1 MSALTS
7 IRLLREIEAITS
19 RRKTHQEKFEALI
32 KFVNDDNAFLKDT
45 GEKFSQTV
53 GDWSPYVI
61 EPQIGAFFNAQIQ
74 SQTPAL
80 ITPSGQAALL
90 PQRIMAEQQPLNLQ
104 NSVGA
109 NAGKVAKFLSGW
121 QQVIIACVVLVCIT
135 VIVSA
140 LVIYRL
146 INPILGLEIA
156 VLVIGITIGL
166 IFVAPV
172 VIKFLDRKEL
182 QEIETKIEPT
192 MRDMFRDM
200 DDTYITGIFLTKYLA
215 GSVNAEQ
222 ITVQVKKSIARELQD
237 VLHASIV
244 PIAAAAGADP
254 KNQNLYSVTFT
265 GYSAITAMK
274 DELLTSVPKQ
284 AQVIFRGYILDLARQ
299 IYFISD
305 RSYSQLLEANKLSA
319 KEVATGLSSKGINSD
334 VAG

>member
-19 RRKTHQEKFEALI
+19 RRKTHQDKFEALI
-32 KFVNDDNAFLKDT
+32 KFVNDDAQFLKDT

-53 GDWSPYVI
+53 GDWSPFVI
-61 EPQIGAFFNAQIQ
+61 EPTVGAFFNAQIQ
-74 SQTPAL
+74 NQTPAL

-90 PQRIMAEQQPLNLQ
+90 PQTIMQQQQPLNLQ
-104 NSVGA
+104 NGVGA

-135 VIVSA
+135 IIVSA
-140 LVIYRL
+140 LVIYKL

-166 IFVAPV
+166 IFVAPI

-200 DDTYITGIFLTKYLA
+200 DDTYITGVFLTKYLA
-215 GSVNAEQ
+215 GSKNAEQ

-244 PIAAAAGADP
+244 PIDPSAAP
-254 KNQNLYSVTFT
+254 QNQTGMYQVTFT
-265 GYSAITAMK
+265 AYSAITAMK

>member
-1 MSALTS
+1 LSALTS
-7 IRLLREIEAITS
+7 IRLLREIEAITN
-19 RRKTHQEKFEALI
+19 RRKTHQDRFENLI
-32 KFVNDDNAFLKDT
+32 KFVNDDDKFLKDT
-45 GEKFSQTV
+45 GEKFSQVV
-53 GDWSPYVI
+53 GEWSPYVI
-61 EPQIGAFFNAQIQ
+61 EPQVGAFFNAQIQ
-74 SQTPAL
+74 SQTPSL
-80 ITPSGQAALL
+80 ISPSGQAALL
-90 PQRIMAEQQPLNLQ
+90 PQTIMQQQQPLNLQ

-166 IFVAPV
+166 IFVAPI

-200 DDTYITGIFLTKYLA
+200 DDTYITGIFLVKYLA
-215 GSVNAEQ
+215 SSRNAEQ

-244 PIAAAAGADP
+244 PIAATAGAA
-254 KNQNLYSVTFT
+254 NQNLYQVTFT
-265 GYSAITAMK
+265 AYSAITAMK

>member
-1 MSALTS
+1 LSALTS
-7 IRLLREIEAITS
+7 IRLLREIEAITN
-19 RRKTHQEKFEALI
+19 RRKTHQDKFENLI
-32 KFVNDDNAFLKDT
+32 KFVNDDNSFLKDT
-45 GEKFSQTV
+45 GEKFSQVV
-53 GDWSPYVI
+53 GEWSPYVI
-61 EPQIGAFFNAQIQ
+61 EPQVGAFFNAQIQ

-90 PQRIMAEQQPLNLQ
+90 PQTIMAQQQPVNLE
-104 NSVGA
+104 NRVGA
-109 NAGKVAKFLSGW
+109 NTGKVAKFLSGW

-135 VIVSA
+135 IIVSA
-140 LVIYRL
+140 LEIYKL
-146 INPILGLEIA
+146 INPVLGLEIA

-166 IFVAPV
+166 IFVAPIA
-172 VIKFLDRKEL
+172 IKFLDRKEL

-200 DDTYITGIFLTKYLA
+200 DDTYITGIFLVKYLA
-215 GSVNAEQ
+215 GSRNAEQ

-244 PIAAAAGADP
+244 PVTPAPG
-254 KNQNLYSVTFT
+254 KQNNQGLYQVTFT
-265 GYSAITAMK
+265 AYSAITAMK